1 MRRRRSRFREL
12 CQLQLD
18 LFASDQAELLAEIA
32 DAERAWADAGR
43 DEAEEAYG
51 DYQLAVDAAA
61 DVLLDIRESY
71 AATLAEDQA
80 RDYRAAFNDAATR
93 RFRRLSTLL
102 ADLDT

>member
-1 MRRRRSRFREL
+1 MRLRRGRFDEL
-12 CQLQLD
+12 ARLQLD

-32 DAERAWADAGR
+32 EAERAWTDAGR

-71 AATLAEDQA
+71 AATLADEQA
-80 RDYRAAFNDAATR
+80 QEFRKAFNAAATK